1 MLKAAVSVRTI
12 HHDRSEPL
20 APQTTHS
27 VRPHGQKHQRLKHDY
42 RKPKSRC
49 LLRISSLCEEGSISV
64 CSVCQ
69 WTTRVQMHNMH
80 DPACIRQQN
89 IQNAL
94 TLDYGTQL
102 EAWLQNSS
110 THSDGSNARSTNG
123 PLRWPAPGQA
133 KETLDSL
140 LRSLMRLH
148 AEQAR
153 ICSLSEE
160 HPVGLSCGL
169 VTTGFWETS
178 SDHKLMNVPLSEHS
192 TDVGEVMC

>member
-1 MLKAAVSVRTI
+1 MRPI
-12 HHDRSEPL
+12 HHDGSEPL

-27 VRPHGQKHQRLKHDY
+27 VRPHGQKHQALKHDY

-49 LLRISSLCEEGSISV
+49 LLGISSLCEGGSIYV

-102 EAWLQNSS
+102 EAWLHKSS

-133 KETLDSL
+133 KETLDTSPAFP
-140 LRSLMRLH
+140 H
-148 AEQAR
+148 
-153 ICSLSEE
+153 
-160 HPVGLSCGL
+160 
-169 VTTGFWETS
+169 ETS
-178 SDHKLMNVPLSEHS
+178 CRASTHLQSLWGASSWYLMWSCNNRLLGNLLWP
-192 TDVGEVMC
+192 